1 MAKVKF
7 PVQVEE
13 DVKEYIEQQ
22 AERLGV
28 SQSGFVNL
36 CIAHYREQREAIQGM
51 NQVKDL
57 VYKLEKLQRAE
68 KEKK

>member
-7 PVQVEE
+7 PIQVDEE
-13 DVKEYIEQQ
+13 VKDYIEAQ

-36 CIAHYREQREAIQGM
+36 CIAQYREQREAIQGM

-57 VYKLEKLQRAE
+57 VYKLERLQR
-68 KEKK
+68 EKK